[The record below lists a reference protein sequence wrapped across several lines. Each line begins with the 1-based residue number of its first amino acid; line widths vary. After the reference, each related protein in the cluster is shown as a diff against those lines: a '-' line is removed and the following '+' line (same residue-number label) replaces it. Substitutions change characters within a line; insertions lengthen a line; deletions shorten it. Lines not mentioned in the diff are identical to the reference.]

1 MYIPVVQKELDL
13 FRENVW
19 NSHRGRKQKSKEL
32 PAGVPDHI
40 YSFPERYGGE
50 KCGLP
55 ITEEQLKEI
64 AELSEVLEGTDD
76 FLDPEFRTR
85 CEVVIPNVDDIE
97 PAEASNAY
105 LYLKAN
111 VH

>member
-1 MYIPVVQKELDL
+1 MYIPVLQKELDL
-13 FRENVW
+13 FRETVW

-32 PAGVPDHI
+32 PTGVLNHI
-40 YSFPERYGGE
+40 YFFPEHYGGE
-50 KCGLP
+50 NCGLP
-55 ITEEQLKEI
+55 IDEDQLKEV

-85 CEVVIPNVDDIE
+85 CEAVISNVDDIE
-97 PAEASNAY
+97 PEEAANAY

-111 VH
+111 Y